1 MKIALAAILVAGA
14 ASQLA
19 AQSVPY
25 GIDVRPQPRG
35 TLLDSLLPRSVG
47 PFRRAAFVPRTPIPV
62 NEALKID
69 YGAGA
74 DTISLTFRIPGN
86 PDDAQEG
93 VKRAREDAKDRK
105 IDVKGAEYASKAG
118 PELLPRQHGS
128 WPGAGAGISSVS
140 THRAGKRSTVSCSPF
155 RIDDSILLDLPA
167 LERNGRRAGDRSIG
181 E

>member
-1 MKIALAAILVAGA
+1 VKAVLVAILVAGS
-14 ASQLA
+14 ASHLA

-25 GIDVRPQPRG
+25 AIDVRRQPRG
-35 TLLDSLLPRSVG
+35 TFLDSLLPRSVG
-47 PFRRAAFVPRTPIPV
+47 PFRRAPFAPRTPIPD

-105 IDVKGAEYASKAG
+105 IDVKRAEYVS
-118 PELLPRQHGS
+118 RQDPS
-128 WPGAGAGISSVS
+128 YF
-140 THRAGKRSTVSCSPF
+140 RAERLMAWSRGGYFFGVDAPSR
-155 RIDDSILLDLPA
+155 DALDRFMLAFPY
-167 LERNGRRAGDRSIG
+167 
-181 E
+181 